1 MKGEITMSD
10 NEKFE
15 GFKQKLIDDNE
26 RQYGAEIREKYGE
39 AAIDVE
45 TKCKVFVRCSHGIT
59 ET

>member
-1 MKGEITMSD
+1 MSD